1 MCKGKVLCTETQ
13 HCRLWGAVHL
23 QSTLS
28 GKELIS
34 KESNVSQKL
43 WPSSVDKIQQF
54 TWLYHSTLAN
64 RLEQVVIPFFLALV
78 RPPFKSYLHFWAPS
92 TRLADKLNEVW
103 WRVRKIFKRTENTV
117 YEEPETCKDIVYEKL
132 CGFILEIRTFRGHL
146 TVVFQ
151 LPNGYLQIDN
161 PLTVHSKGWK
171 AQVAQVAQVAAKK
184 LKMLLTDSGET
195 VKQRPTKVGKS
206 PFLEVWRSQLDTR
219 KSKLQ

>member
-1 MCKGKVLCTETQ
+1 MCKGKVLCTEKQ
-13 HCRLWGAVHL
+13 HRRLWGAVHL

-28 GKELIS
+28 GKDLIS

-78 RPPFKSYLHFWAPS
+78 RPPFKSYSHFWAPS

-103 WRVRKIFKRTENTV
+103 WRVRNIFKRTENTV
-117 YEEPETCKDIVYEKL
+117 YEEPETCKGMVYEKL

-171 AQVAQVAQVAAKK
+171 AQVAQVATKK

-206 PFLEVWRSQLDTR
+206 PFLEVWLSQLDTT